1 MYIIVYNVLGW
12 YKVAE
17 KKLVIKSKKYK
28 GESSVISARIPIELV
43 KIIDK
48 IAEKTGKTR
57 NEIIM
62 TFLEFAVENV
72 IIESEED

>member
-1 MYIIVYNVLGW
+1 MT
-12 YKVAE
+12 E
-17 KKLVIKSKKYK
+17 KKLVIQAKKYK

-43 KIIDK
+43 KRLDE

-62 TFLEFAVENV
+62 ACLEFAVENIV
-72 IIESEED
+72 IESEEK